1 MIDRIDESQAP
12 QEQFAAYFAARF
24 HAARRRA
31 YLLCGDWHRADDV
44 AQNAFVRLASSWHR
58 VRDSAALDAY
68 LRTCL
73 LRSFITD
80 QRLAWW
86 RREAPTAEPP
96 ERPSDADSAEQVT
109 TRVTV
114 IRALAKVPPKQRAVL
129 VCRFYDGLDVETTA
143 RLLGCSVGTVKSQ
156 TARGLAALRAALGE
170 AADPPAPTIQLAEN
184 GRQSRG
190 EMP

>member
-1 MIDRIDESQAP
+1 MTERIDESQAP

-73 LRSFITD
+73 PRSFNGG
-80 QRLAWW
+80 AFN
-86 RREAPTAEPP
+86 ANNP
-96 ERPSDADSAEQVT
+96 
-109 TRVTV
+109 
-114 IRALAKVPPKQRAVL
+114 RAK
-129 VCRFYDGLDVETTA
+129 
-143 RLLGCSVGTVKSQ
+143 
-156 TARGLAALRAALGE
+156 RAA
-170 AADPPAPTIQLAEN
+170 ASPPCHRDP
-184 GRQSRG
+184 R
-190 EMP
+190 

>member
-1 MIDRIDESQAP
+1 MTERRDESQAP

-24 HAARRRA
+24 HTARRRA

-73 LRSFITD
+73 VRSFLSD
-80 QRLAWW
+80 QRRGWW
-86 RREAPTAEPP
+86 RREAPTAELP
-96 ERPSDADSAEQVT
+96 ERPSDVDSAEQVT
-109 TRVTV
+109 TRITV
-114 IRALAKVPPKQRAVL
+114 IRALATVPPKQRAVL

-143 RLLGCSVGTVKSQ
+143 RVLGCSVGTVKSQ
-156 TARGLAALRAALGE
+156 TARGLVALRTALGE
-170 AADPPAPTIQLAEN
+170 ASGPSARTLPLVEN
-184 GRQSRG
+184 GR
-190 EMP
+190 